1 VTVNG
6 AAFHIRFKCG
16 VEDRNQRVELISGQS
31 SHRTSFRRVFD
42 DGSILTHGV
51 SLYFGSYENSIPL
64 NLMMSN
70 LPGLQAQRRPVHQ
83 LPYTAKDQ
91 TPDPYP
97 ALPGE

>member
-1 VTVNG
+1 
-6 AAFHIRFKCG
+6 
-16 VEDRNQRVELISGQS
+16 
-31 SHRTSFRRVFD
+31 
-42 DGSILTHGV
+42 
-51 SLYFGSYENSIPL
+51 
-64 NLMMSN
+64 MMSN